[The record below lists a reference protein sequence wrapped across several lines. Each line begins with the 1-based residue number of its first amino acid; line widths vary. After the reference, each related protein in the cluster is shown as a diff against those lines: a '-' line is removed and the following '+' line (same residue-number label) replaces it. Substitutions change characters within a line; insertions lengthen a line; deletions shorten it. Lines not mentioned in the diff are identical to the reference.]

1 MGEHLE
7 EESLPIIPIYNIEL
21 TEEALEQLKKIK
33 KICFLCYKKEIGENI
48 CRNSPNSNG

>member
-21 TEEALEQLKKIK
+21 TEEASE
-33 KICFLCYKKEIGENI
+33 
-48 CRNSPNSNG
+48 

>member
-21 TEEALEQLKKIK
+21 TEEALEQLKKI
-33 KICFLCYKKEIGENI
+33 
-48 CRNSPNSNG
+48 

>member
-21 TEEALEQLKKIK
+21 TEEALE
-33 KICFLCYKKEIGENI
+33 
-48 CRNSPNSNG
+48 